1 MGYLEGK
8 GIAPEPVEFEGDG
21 PARHV
26 LNVSGGKDSSALA
39 LLMAGRVKGL
49 EHFRIENVE
58 YVFAD
63 TQKELPETYEYLS
76 RLEAEVGSKII
87 RLNAKAGFDHWHK
100 VFNGYLPSPRNRWC
114 TKLLKL
120 KPFEAHVGD
129 DNVVSY
135 VGLRADEDRIG
146 YLSKKPNIK
155 TRYPLKEAGIDYDGV
170 IQILE
175 DSGLGL
181 PTFMKWGR
189 TNSGCTFCFFQTPY
203 EWVKLLENYPEYFEE
218 AMKYETFDEN
228 DPNKQF
234 TWIANYPLSKLLDPT
249 EQERILEQGIRALP
263 PKADGK
269 LMSVFTGKSNKSH
282 DACLMCQK

>member
-1 MGYLEGK
+1 MGYLGGEGVR
-8 GIAPEPVEFEGDG
+8 PEPVNFEKDG
-21 PARHV
+21 PVRHV

-49 EHFRIENVE
+49 EHFKIENVE

-234 TWIANYPLSKLLDPT
+234 TWIADYPLSKLLDPV
-249 EQERILEQGIRALP
+249 EQNRILEQGIRALP
-263 PKADGK
+263 LKPDGK
-269 LMSVFTGKSNKSH
+269 LMSVFTGSNTGRSE
-282 DACLMCQK
+282 ACLMCQK

>member
-1 MGYLEGK
+1 MGQTEDQTV
-8 GIAPEPVEFEGDG
+8 AMDSTHFENDG
-21 PARHV
+21 PVRHV

-58 YVFAD
+58 YVFCD

-76 RLEAEVGSKII
+76 RLEAELGSKII
-87 RLNAKAGFDHWHK
+87 FLNAKAGFDHWHK
-100 VFNGYLPSPRNRWC
+100 VFGGYLPSPQNRWC
-114 TKLLKL
+114 TKMLKL
-120 KPFEAHVGD
+120 KPFEAHVGP

-155 TRYPLKEAGIDYDGV
+155 TRYPLKEAGVDFDGV

-181 PTFMKWGR
+181 PTFMEWGR
-189 TNSGCTFCFFQTPY
+189 TNSGCTFCFFQTPF
-203 EWVKLLENYPEYFEE
+203 EWVKLLQRYPDRFEE
-218 AMKYETFDEN
+218 AMSYETFDTE

-234 TWIANYPLSKLLDPT
+234 TWVPDYPLTKLLDPS
-249 EQERILEQGIRALP
+249 EQKRILEQGIRALP
-263 PKADGK
+263 PKPDGK
-269 LMSVFTGKSNKSH
+269 LMSVFTGNQNARQ

>member
-21 PARHV
+21 PVRHV

-218 AMKYETFDEN
+218 AMKYETFDQN

-234 TWIANYPLSKLLDPT
+234 TWIADYPLSKLLDRG
-249 EQERILEQGIRALP
+249 EQQRILEQGIRALP

-269 LMSVFTGKSNKSH
+269 LMSVFTGNNNARQE
-282 DACLMCQK
+282 ACLMCQK

>member
-1 MGYLEGK
+1 MK
-8 GIAPEPVEFEGDG
+8 PRVAPMNQNPV
-21 PARHV
+21 RHI
-26 LNVSGGKDSSALA
+26 LNVSGGKDSSAMA
-39 LLMAGRVKGL
+39 LLMAGRVRSF
-49 EHFRIENVE
+49 EHFRQEGME
-58 YVFAD
+58 YLFCD

-76 RLEAEVGSKII
+76 RLEAELGTKII
-87 RLNAKAGFDHWHK
+87 YLNAKAGFDHWHK
-100 VFNGYLPSPRNRWC
+100 VFGGFLPSPRNRWC

-129 DNVVSY
+129 DPVISY

-146 YLSKKPNIK
+146 YISTKPNIK
-155 TRYPLKEAGIDYDGV
+155 TRYPLREAGLDYRGV

-203 EWVKLLENYPEYFEE
+203 EWVKLYETYPDKFEE
-218 AMKYETFDEN
+218 AMRYETFEPD

-234 TWIANYPLSKLLDPT
+234 TWMEDGPLTDLLDPKRR
-249 EQERILEQGIRALP
+249 EAIERAGIKPKGRATNSTLV
-263 PKADGK
+263 
-269 LMSVFTGKSNKSH
+269 SVLAGVSEPEET
-282 DACLMCQK
+282 ACLMCQK

>member
-8 GIAPEPVEFEGDG
+8 GITPEPVEFEGDV
-21 PARHV
+21 PVRHV

-63 TQKELPETYEYLS
+63 TQKELPETYEYLA

-203 EWVKLLENYPEYFEE
+203 EWVKLLKNYPEYFKE
-218 AMKYETFDEN
+218 AMDYETFDEN

-234 TWIANYPLSKLLDPT
+234 TWIADYPLSKLLDPN
-249 EQERILEQGIRALP
+249 EQKRILEQGIRTLP
-263 PKADGK
+263 PKSDGK
-269 LMSVFTGKSNKSH
+269 LMSVFTGNNNARQE
-282 DACLMCQK
+282 ACLMCQK

>member
-1 MGYLEGK
+1 MTP
-8 GIAPEPVEFEGDG
+8 ISITFNDDRPV
-21 PARHV
+21 RHV

-39 LLMAGRVKGL
+39 LLIAGRVKGL
-49 EHFRIENVE
+49 EHFRHDGVE
-58 YVFAD
+58 YVFCD
-63 TQKELPETYEYLS
+63 TQKELPETYEYLA
-76 RLEAEVGSKII
+76 RLEAELGSKII

-100 VFNGYLPSPRNRWC
+100 VFGGYLPSPQNRWC

-135 VGLRADEDRIG
+135 VGLRADEDRVG
-146 YLSKKPNIK
+146 YISRKPNIK

-170 IQILE
+170 IKILE

-189 TNSGCTFCFFQTPY
+189 TNSGCTFCFFQTPF
-203 EWVKLLENYPEYFEE
+203 EWAKLLENYPEYFQE
-218 AMKYETFDEN
+218 AMTYETIDPA

-234 TWIANYPLSKLLDPT
+234 TWMEGAPLGTLLDPET
-249 EQERILEQGIRALP
+249 RERVLQAGIRQSNP
-263 PKADGK
+263 RQDGK
-269 LMSVFTGKSNKSH
+269 LASVFGMGLRGRSE
-282 DACLMCQK
+282 ACLMCQK

>member
-1 MGYLEGK
+1 MGTPTSQAVTPLQV
-8 GIAPEPVEFEGDG
+8 AFDGD
-21 PARHV
+21 AKVRHV

-39 LLMAGRVKGL
+39 LLMAGRIPGL
-49 EHFRIENVE
+49 EHFKQNDME
-58 YVFAD
+58 YVFCD

-76 RLEAEVGSKII
+76 RLEAELGAKII
-87 RLNAKAGFDHWHK
+87 KLNAKAGFDHWHK
-100 VFNGYLPSPRNRWC
+100 VFGGYLPSPRNRWC
-114 TKLLKL
+114 TKMLKL
-120 KPFEAHVGD
+120 KPFEAHVGE

-155 TRYPLKEAGIDYDGV
+155 TRYPLREAGIDYNGV

-189 TNSGCTFCFFQTPY
+189 TNSGCTFCFFQTPF
-203 EWVKLLENYPEYFEE
+203 EWVKLLQNYPEYFEE

-234 TWIANYPLSKLLDPT
+234 TWIADYPLSKLLDPK
-249 EQERILEQGIRALP
+249 ERERILKQGIQKGS
-263 PKADGK
+263 PKPSSK
-269 LMSVFTGKSNKSH
+269 LVSIFSGREESNET
-282 DACLMCQK
+282 ACLMCQK

>member
-1 MGYLEGK
+1 MIPISIEFTNKL
-8 GIAPEPVEFEGDG
+8 PV
-21 PARHV
+21 RHV
-26 LNVSGGKDSSALA
+26 LNVSGGKDSSAMA
-39 LLMAGRVKGL
+39 LLMAGRIKGL
-49 EHFRIENVE
+49 EHFRHDGME
-58 YVFAD
+58 YVFCD
-63 TQKELPETYEYLS
+63 TQKELPETYDYLA
-76 RLEAEVGSKII
+76 RLEAELGSKII

-100 VFNGYLPSPRNRWC
+100 VFGGYLPSPQNRWC

-146 YLSKKPNIK
+146 YISRKPNIQ
-155 TRYPLKEAGIDYDGV
+155 TRYPLKEAGIDYAGV
-170 IQILE
+170 IRILE

-203 EWVKLLENYPEYFEE
+203 EWVKLFETYPEYFEQ
-218 AMKYETFDEN
+218 AMGYETFDPS

-234 TWIANYPLSKLLDPT
+234 TWMEGAPLSSLLDPK
-249 EQERILEQGIRALP
+249 ERDRVIEAGIREVA
-263 PKADGK
+263 PKSDGK
-269 LMSVFTGKSNKSH
+269 LSSVFGLQSQSKSE
-282 DACLMCQK
+282 ACLMCQK

>member
-1 MGYLEGK
+1 M
-8 GIAPEPVEFEGDG
+8 IPSTIEFSDNR
-21 PARHV
+21 PIRHV
-26 LNVSGGKDSSALA
+26 LNVSGGKDSSAMA

-49 EHFRIENVE
+49 EHFRHDGME
-58 YVFAD
+58 YVFCD
-63 TQKELPETYEYLS
+63 TQKELPETYEYLA
-76 RLEAEVGSKII
+76 RLEAELGSKII

-100 VFNGYLPSPRNRWC
+100 VFGGYLPSPQNRWC
-114 TKLLKL
+114 TKMLKL
-120 KPFEAHVGD
+120 KPFEAHVGH

-135 VGLRADEDRIG
+135 VGLRADEDRVG
-146 YLSKKPNIK
+146 YISKKPNIK

-203 EWVKLLENYPEYFEE
+203 EWAKLLETYPEYFKE
-218 AMKYETFDEN
+218 AMEYETIDPE

-234 TWIANYPLSKLLDPT
+234 TWMEGAPLSSLLDPI
-249 EQERILEQGIRALP
+249 ERARVLEAGIRETVARP
-263 PKADGK
+263 DEK
-269 LMSVFTGKSNKSH
+269 LASIFGARPRGKSEI
-282 DACLMCQK
+282 CLMCQK